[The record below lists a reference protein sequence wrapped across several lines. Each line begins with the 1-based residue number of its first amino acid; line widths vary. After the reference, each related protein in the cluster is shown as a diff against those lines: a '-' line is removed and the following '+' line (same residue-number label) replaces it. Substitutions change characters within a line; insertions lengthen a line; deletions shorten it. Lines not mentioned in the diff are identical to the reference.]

1 MAIVKT
7 PGTCGGSA
15 RVDNTRISVWIIWRW
30 MEMNSDVDILDWY
43 PTLKQSDLDDVRKY
57 LEVDERLA
65 EIAKDIQENED
76 A

>member
-30 MEMNSDVDILDWY
+30 MEMNSDADILDWY
-43 PTLKQSDLDDVRKY
+43 PTLKQSDLDDVREYMKS
-57 LEVDERLA
+57 DEA
-65 EIAKDIQENED
+65 IKEIAQDIQENRD